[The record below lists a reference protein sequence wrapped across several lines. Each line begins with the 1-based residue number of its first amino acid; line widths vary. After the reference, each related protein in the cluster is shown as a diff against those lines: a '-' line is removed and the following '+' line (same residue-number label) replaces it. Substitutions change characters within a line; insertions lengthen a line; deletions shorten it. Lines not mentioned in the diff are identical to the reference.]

1 MNAVPGL
8 RKGLRDSCLGAD
20 TPVPEVFRLAE
31 HGGFEGVELTLPA
44 EGPFSL
50 RASDEERQELRRLA
64 ADSLPILCLNAGLP
78 WQYSPSSLNPEVRK
92 KGHALTRRQHRLGGG
107 PWRGHPCSTSPVS
120 SLTTR
125 RSARSG
131 TPPRA
136 ATEALLPQAEAAGV
150 TLAVE
155 NVWNALILSPRDMLE
170 FVDGFASPHLRV
182 YFDVG
187 NVMQFGRPQHWIEAL
202 GAERIA
208 RVHVKDFTLRPGGWL
223 GFTQLLHG
231 DVDWPVVM
239 QTLHRVGYS
248 GWITPEVS
256 PSSASSEAW
265 IAELSAAMDTIIGY
279 YEA

>member
-1 MNAVPGL
+1 MNAIPRL
-8 RKGLRDSCLGAD
+8 CKGLRDSCLHAG
-20 TPVPEVFRLAE
+20 TPLPEVFRLANR
-31 HGGFEGVELTLPA
+31 GSFEGVELTLPA

-50 RASDEERQELRRLA
+50 GSTEAERIELRRLA
-64 ADSLPILCLNAGLP
+64 ADGPPILCLNGGIP
-78 WQYSPSSLNPEVRK
+78 WQYSPSSLDASTRA
-92 KGHALTRRQHRLGGG
+92 KGQALVQRSIDLAADLGVDTLLYIPGV
-107 PWRGHPCSTSPVS
+107 VS
-120 SLTTR
+120 DDAPYSQVWD
-125 RSARSG
+125 AAQ
-131 TPPRA
+131 A
-136 ATEALLPQAEAAGV
+136 ATETLLPQAEQAGV

-170 FVDGFASPHLRV
+170 FVDGFDSPRLRV

-231 DVDWPVVM
+231 DVDWPLVM
-239 QTLHRVGYS
+239 QTLRRVGYG
-248 GWITPEVS
+248 GWVTPEVS
-256 PSSASSEAW
+256 PSAAAPEAW

-279 YEA
+279 YAD

>member
-1 MNAVPGL
+1 MNTARRL
-8 RKGLRDSCLGAD
+8 RKGLRDGCLGGD
-20 TPVPEVFRLAE
+20 TPLPEVFRLAR

-50 RASDEERQELRRLA
+50 RATEAERRELRNLA
-64 ADSLPILCLNAGLP
+64 ADGLPILCLNAGIP
-78 WQYSPSSLNPEVRK
+78 WQYSPSSADSDVRA
-92 KGHALTRRQHRLGGG
+92 KGQAL
-107 PWRGHPCSTSPVS
+107 
-120 SLTTR
+120 
-125 RSARSG
+125 ARSSIDLAADLG
-131 TPPRA
+131 VDTLLYIPGVVTDEAPFTQVWDAALA
-136 ATEALLPQAEAAGV
+136 ATEALLPQAEQAGV

-170 FVDGFASPHLRV
+170 FVDGFASPNLRV

-208 RVHVKDFTLRPGGWL
+208 RVHVKDFTLSPGGWL

-239 QTLHRVGYS
+239 QTLRSVGYG

-256 PSSASSEAW
+256 PSTAAPETW

>member
-1 MNAVPGL
+1 MNAVQNL
-8 RKGLRDSCLGAD
+8 RKGLRDGCLGAD
-20 TPVPEVFRLAE
+20 TPLPEVFRLANR
-31 HGGFEGVELTLPA
+31 GGFEGVELTLPA
-44 EGPFSL
+44 DGRYSL
-50 RASDEERQELRRLA
+50 RATDAERRELRRLA
-64 ADSLPILCLNAGLP
+64 ADGPPILCLNGGIP
-78 WQYSPSSLNPEVRK
+78 WQYSPSSLDANVRAE
-92 KGHALTRRQHRLGGG
+92 GQALTRSSIDLAADLGVDTLLYIPGVVTDDQ
-107 PWRGHPCSTSPVS
+107 PFTQIWD
-120 SLTTR
+120 
-125 RSARSG
+125 AA
-131 TPPRA
+131 RA
-136 ATEALLPQAEAAGV
+136 ATESLLPQAEQAGV

-170 FVDGFASPHLRV
+170 FVDGFASPYLRV

-231 DVDWPVVM
+231 DVDWPSTM
-239 QTLHRVGYS
+239 QALRRVGYN

-256 PSSASSEAW
+256 PSSAEPEAW

>member
-1 MNAVPGL
+1 MNAAPRL
-8 RKGLRDSCLGAD
+8 RKGLRDSCLHAG
-20 TPVPEVFRLAE
+20 TPLPDVFRLAE
-31 HGGFEGVELTLPA
+31 RGDFEGVELTLPA

-50 RASDEERQELRRLA
+50 RAPKAERIELRRLA
-64 ADSLPILCLNAGLP
+64 ADGPPILCLNGGIP
-78 WQYSPSSLNPEVRK
+78 WQYSASALDASTRTEGQALVR
-92 KGHALTRRQHRLGGG
+92 HSIDLAADLGVDTLLYIPGVVTDDA
-107 PWRGHPCSTSPVS
+107 PYSDVWD
-120 SLTTR
+120 
-125 RSARSG
+125 AA
-131 TPPRA
+131 RA
-136 ATEALLPQAEAAGV
+136 ATETLLPQAEQAGV

-170 FVDGFASPHLRV
+170 FVDGFDSPRLRV

-231 DVDWPVVM
+231 DVDWPLVM
-239 QTLHRVGYS
+239 QTLRRVGYR
-248 GWITPEVS
+248 GWVTPEVS
-256 PSSASSEAW
+256 PSTAAPEAW

-279 YEA
+279 YAD

>member
-1 MNAVPGL
+1 MPL
-8 RKGLRDSCLGAD
+8 
-20 TPVPEVFRLAE
+20 PEVFHLARD
-31 HGGFEGVELTLPA
+31 GGFEGVELTLPA
-44 EGPFSL
+44 DGPFSL
-50 RASDEERQELRRLA
+50 RATPAERQELHRLA
-64 ADSLPILCLNAGLP
+64 ADGPAIFSLNAGLP
-78 WQYSPSSLNPEVRK
+78 WQYPPSSLDQSIRSEGQALVRSSIDLASDLGVDTLLYIPGVVTDDQPFTEVWD
-92 KGHALTRRQHRLGGG
+92 A
-107 PWRGHPCSTSPVS
+107 
-120 SLTTR
+120 
-125 RSARSG
+125 A
-131 TPPRA
+131 RA
-136 ATEALLPQAEAAGV
+136 ATEALLPHAEQAGV

-202 GAERIA
+202 GADRIA

-239 QTLHRVGYS
+239 RTLRRVGYS

-256 PSSASSEAW
+256 PSSAAPEAW
-265 IAELSAAMDTIIGY
+265 VAELSAAMDTIIGY
-279 YEA
+279 YQD

>member
-1 MNAVPGL
+1 MNAGRRL
-8 RKGLRDSCLGAD
+8 RKGLRDSCLGGD
-20 TPVPEVFRLAE
+20 TPLPEIFRLAN

-44 EGPFSL
+44 VGPFSL
-50 RASDEERQELRRLA
+50 RATDAERHELRRMA
-64 ADSLPILCLNAGLP
+64 ADGPPILCLNAGLP
-78 WQYSPSSLNPEVRK
+78 WQSSPSSLDAALRAEGQALVRSSIDLAADL
-92 KGHALTRRQHRLGGG
+92 GVDTLLYIPGVVTDDAPFTQVWDAAL
-107 PWRGHPCSTSPVS
+107 
-120 SLTTR
+120 
-125 RSARSG
+125 
-131 TPPRA
+131 A
-136 ATEALLPQAEAAGV
+136 ATEALLPKAEEAGV

-170 FVDGFASPHLRV
+170 FVDGFASSYLRV

-208 RVHVKDFTLRPGGWL
+208 RVHVKDFALQPGGRL

-239 QTLHRVGYS
+239 QTLRSAGYS

-256 PSSASSEAW
+256 PSTASPEAW

-279 YEA
+279 YGE

>member
-1 MNAVPGL
+1 MDTASRL
-8 RKGLRDSCLGAD
+8 RKGLRDSCLGGA
-20 TPVPEVFRLAE
+20 PPLPEVFRLACL
-31 HGGFEGVELTLPA
+31 GGFEGVELTLPA
-44 EGPFSL
+44 DGRFSL
-50 RASDEERQELRRLA
+50 RATDAERRELRRLA
-64 ADSLPILCLNAGLP
+64 DDGPPILGLNAGLP
-78 WQYSPSSLNPEVRK
+78 WQYSASSLDAEIRAE
-92 KGHALTRRQHRLGGG
+92 GQAL
-107 PWRGHPCSTSPVS
+107 V
-120 SLTTR
+120 R
-125 RSARSG
+125 RSIDLASELDVDTLLYIPG
-131 TPPRA
+131 VVTDDQPFTQVWDAARA
-136 ATEALLPQAEAAGV
+136 ATEALLPAAEDAGV

-170 FVDGFASPHLRV
+170 FVDSFASPHLRV

-239 QTLHRVGYS
+239 QTLRRVGYS

-256 PSSASSEAW
+256 PSSAASEAW
-265 IAELSAAMDTIIGY
+265 VAELTAAMDTIISY
-279 YEA
+279 YDG

>member
-1 MNAVPGL
+1 MKSAPHP
-8 RKGLRDSCLGAD
+8 RKGLRDSCVGGD
-20 TPVPEVFRLAE
+20 PQIPEIFRLAR

-44 EGPFSL
+44 DGPFSL
-50 RASDEERQELRRLA
+50 RASGAERHELRRLA
-64 ADSLPILCLNAGLP
+64 ADGPPILGLNAGLP
-78 WQYSPSSLNPEVRK
+78 WQYSASSLDAEIRKEGQALVRSSIDLASELEVDTLLYIP
-92 KGHALTRRQHRLGGG
+92 GVVTDDQPFTQVWDA
-107 PWRGHPCSTSPVS
+107 
-120 SLTTR
+120 
-125 RSARSG
+125 A
-131 TPPRA
+131 RA
-136 ATEALLPQAEAAGV
+136 ATEALLPAAEDAGV

-170 FVDGFASPHLRV
+170 FVDGFASPRLRV

-202 GAERIA
+202 GGERIA

-239 QTLHRVGYS
+239 QTLRRVGYR

-256 PSSASSEAW
+256 PSSAAPEAW
-265 IAELSAAMDTIIGY
+265 VAELSAAMDTIIGY
-279 YEA
+279 YDR

>member
-1 MNAVPGL
+1 MTATQHL
-8 RKGLRDSCLGAD
+8 RKGLRDSCLGAES
-20 TPVPEVFRLAE
+20 TVPDVFRLAGV
-31 HGGFEGVELTLPA
+31 GGFDGVELTLPA
-44 EGPFSL
+44 TGSFSL
-50 RASDEERQELRRLA
+50 RATQAERQELRRLA
-64 ADSLPILCLNAGLP
+64 ADGPPIFSLNAGLP
-78 WQYSPSSLNPEVRK
+78 WQYSASSLDAESRAEGQALVR
-92 KGHALTRRQHRLGGG
+92 
-107 PWRGHPCSTSPVS
+107 CSIDLASDLDVDTLLYIPGVV
-120 SLTTR
+120 TDDQPFGQVWD
-125 RSARSG
+125 AA
-131 TPPRA
+131 RA
-136 ATEALLPQAEAAGV
+136 ATEALLPAAEAAGV

-170 FVDGFASPHLRV
+170 FVDGFDSPYLRV

-256 PSSASSEAW
+256 PSSAAAEAW
-265 IAELSAAMDTIIGY
+265 VAELSAAMDTIIGY
-279 YEA
+279 FKE

>member
-1 MNAVPGL
+1 MNSTPRL
-8 RKGLRDSCLGAD
+8 HKGLRDSCLGGAM
-20 TPVPEVFRLAE
+20 PLPEVFRLA
-31 HGGFEGVELTLPA
+31 HRGGFEGVELTLPA
-44 EGPFSL
+44 DGPFSL
-50 RASDEERQELRRLA
+50 RATQAERQELRRLA
-64 ADSLPILCLNAGLP
+64 ADGPPIFNLNAGLP
-78 WQYSPSSLNPEVRK
+78 WQHSPSSLDEDIRSEGQALVRSSIDL
-92 KGHALTRRQHRLGGG
+92 ASDLGVDTLLYIPGVVTDDQ
-107 PWRGHPCSTSPVS
+107 PFSQVWD
-120 SLTTR
+120 
-125 RSARSG
+125 AA
-131 TPPRA
+131 RA
-136 ATEALLPQAEAAGV
+136 ATESLLPHAEQAGV

-202 GAERIA
+202 GADRIA

-231 DVDWPVVM
+231 DVDWPDVM
-239 QTLHRVGYS
+239 QTLRRVGYS

-256 PSSASSEAW
+256 PSSAVPEAW

-279 YEA
+279 YEG